1 VFAVLDLTTAAIVF
15 GLIFLIELPD
25 KTFIATLVMS
35 TRFRPLLVWIG
46 VTAAFFVQ
54 TLVSVL
60 IGGVLTKLP
69 KTPIEI
75 FATLM
80 FLIGGFLLLRGA
92 GKADEEEAETEEE
105 FDAKTAKGRDLRGWH
120 VVSLCFG
127 ILFLAEWGDLSQIL
141 TASLVLKY
149 QDPVSVFVGAFLALA
164 TVSGLAAVLG
174 RVLLRKMRLSTLRRI
189 GGVVCLLLATLSIA
203 QLLGINS
210 A

>member
-1 VFAVLDLTTAAIVF
+1 MLDLTTAAIVF

-25 KTFIATLVMS
+25 KTFIATLVMA

-46 VTAAFFVQ
+46 VAAAFFVQ
-54 TLVSVL
+54 TLVSVA

-92 GKADEEEAETEEE
+92 SKADEEEHETEEE
-105 FDAKTAKGRDLRGWH
+105 FGAKANRKVRGWQ
-120 VVSLCFG
+120 VVTMCFG

-164 TVSGLAAVLG
+164 AVSGLGAALG
-174 RVLLRKMRLSTLRRI
+174 RVLLARMRLSTLRRV
-189 GGVVCLLLATLSIA
+189 GGIVCLIMATLSVL
-203 QLLGINS
+203 QLLGVIGG
-210 A
+210 

>member
-1 VFAVLDLTTAAIVF
+1 MFAVLDLTTAAIVF

-54 TLVSVL
+54 TVVSVL

-80 FLIGGFLLLRGA
+80 FLIGGVLLLRGA
-92 GKADEEEAETEEE
+92 SKADEEEAETEEE